1 MARVRKESEWDVVKE
16 HKEYIP
22 RQVLEHHVLEHY
34 TNSETHFFIYE
45 KYKGPQAPRENTD
58 VRVMEF
64 FDGRKQ
70 VKKGWY
76 TKERAREI
84 WKEKISSGW
93 KISEEF
99 NSLDEADKA
108 RKTLYNVIADENP
121 DLFQG
126 DN

>member
-1 MARVRKESEWDVVKE
+1 M
-16 HKEYIP
+16 
-22 RQVLEHHVLEHY
+22 LEHHVLEHY

-76 TKERAREI
+76 TKERAREV
-84 WKEKISSGW
+84 WKKKISLGW
-93 KISEEF
+93 KTSEEF

-121 DLFQG
+121 DLFQ
-126 DN
+126 DEKN